1 MSKEK
6 AGYWLGVAQNVGDAL
21 TYHILTDDTQMVIQR
36 SVLRSRKDHHGTNK
50 RGHFNPILDPDV
62 ALHEDNQNLMHHVPM
77 VFESS
82 EIPVVRRHR
91 HMRQKCFDD
100 KSPPALQHEPVIHHE
115 IP

>member
-36 SVLRSRKDHHGTNK
+36 SVIRSRKDRPATNK
-50 RGHFNPILDPDV
+50 RIHFNPNLDPDV
-62 ALHEDNQNLMHHVPM
+62 AFHEDNQNLMHHVPM

-82 EIPVVRRHR
+82 WSQAHATEA
-91 HMRQKCFDD
+91 F
-100 KSPPALQHEPVIHHE
+100 
-115 IP
+115 